1 METKVNKLD
10 ELEVIYE
17 LLVIYK
23 DINRTEDFEIY
34 WEMQKKIVELI
45 KAI

>member
-1 METKVNKLD
+1 METKETKLD
-10 ELEVIYE
+10 KIEVIYE

>member
-1 METKVNKLD
+1 MENKVNKLD

-23 DINRTEDFEIY
+23 DINRSEDFEIY
-34 WEMQKKIVELI
+34 WEMQKKILELI